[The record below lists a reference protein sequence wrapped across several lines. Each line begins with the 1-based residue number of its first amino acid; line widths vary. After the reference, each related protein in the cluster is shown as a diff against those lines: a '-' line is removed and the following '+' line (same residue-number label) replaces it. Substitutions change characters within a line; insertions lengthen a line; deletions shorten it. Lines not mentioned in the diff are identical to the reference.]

1 MEKVIGHTLTGVIAG
16 IVTYLF
22 GAWDVAFQVLCVFMV
37 IDYITGTMCGYA
49 TKELS
54 SQIGFKGVLKKVA
67 MLISIIVAVEV
78 DRVLETDVLRIAVIF
93 CLIGNEGISLL
104 ENLTKLGV
112 PIPERLVNALKQIKG
127 KGDEDD
133 TSSQH

>member
-1 MEKVIGHTLTGVIAG
+1 MEKVIGHTLTGVIAS
-16 IVTYLF
+16 IVVYLF

-37 IDYITGTMCGYA
+37 IDYITGTMCGYV

-54 SQIGFKGVLKKVA
+54 SQIGFKGILKKVA
-67 MLISIIVAVEV
+67 MLINIIVAVEI

-112 PIPERLVNALKQIKG
+112 PIPERLVNALKQIKS
-127 KGDEDD
+127 KGED
-133 TSSQH
+133 

>member
-37 IDYITGTMCGYA
+37 IDYITGTMCGYV

-54 SQIGFKGVLKKVA
+54 SQIGFKGILKKVA

-112 PIPERLVNALKQIKG
+112 PIPERLVNALKQIKS
-127 KGDEDD
+127 KGED
-133 TSSQH
+133 

>member
-1 MEKVIGHTLTGVIAG
+1 MEKVIGHTLTGVIAS

-37 IDYITGTMCGYA
+37 IDYITGTMCGYV

-54 SQIGFKGVLKKVA
+54 SQIGFKGILKKVA
-67 MLISIIVAVEV
+67 MLINIIVAVEI

-112 PIPERLVNALKQIKG
+112 PIPERLVNALKQIKS
-127 KGDEDD
+127 KGED
-133 TSSQH
+133 

>member
-37 IDYITGTMCGYA
+37 IDYITGTMCGYV

-54 SQIGFKGVLKKVA
+54 SQIGFKGILKKVA

>member
-37 IDYITGTMCGYA
+37 IDYITGTMCGYV

-54 SQIGFKGVLKKVA
+54 SQIGFKGILKKVA
-67 MLISIIVAVEV
+67 MLISIIVAVEI
-78 DRVLETDVLRIAVIF
+78 DRVLETDVLRMAVIF

-112 PIPERLVNALKQIKG
+112 PIPERLVNALKQIKS
-127 KGDEDD
+127 KGED
-133 TSSQH
+133 

>member
-37 IDYITGTMCGYA
+37 IDYITGTMCGYV

-54 SQIGFKGVLKKVA
+54 SQIGFKGILKKVA
-67 MLISIIVAVEV
+67 MLISVVVAVAV
-78 DRVLETDVLRIAVIF
+78 DRVLATDALRIAVIF
-93 CLIGNEGISLL
+93 CLIGNEGISLI

-112 PIPERLVNALKQIKG
+112 PIPERLVNALKQIKS
-127 KGDEDD
+127 KGED
-133 TSSQH
+133 

>member
-1 MEKVIGHTLTGVIAG
+1 MEKVIGNTLAGVIAG

-37 IDYITGTMCGYA
+37 IDYITGTMCGYV

-54 SQIGFKGVLKKVA
+54 SQIGFKGILKKVA
-67 MLISIIVAVEV
+67 MLISIIVAVDI

-112 PIPERLVNALKQIKG
+112 PIPERLVNALKQIKS
-127 KGDEDD
+127 KGED
-133 TSSQH
+133 

>member
-1 MEKVIGHTLTGVIAG
+1 MEKVIGQTLTGVIAG
-16 IVTYLF
+16 IVIYLF
-22 GAWDVAFQVLCVFMV
+22 GAWDVAFQVLCVFML
-37 IDYITGTMCGYA
+37 IDYITGTMCGYV

-54 SQIGFKGVLKKVA
+54 SQIGFKGILKKVA
-67 MLISIIVAVEV
+67 MLISIIVAVDI

-112 PIPERLVNALKQIKG
+112 PIPERLVNALKQIKS
-127 KGDEDD
+127 KGED
-133 TSSQH
+133 